1 MAVTAPPVDLSVDL
15 GFLRLRN
22 PVLTA
27 SGTFGYGLEFEPY
40 LDLEKLGGFVVKGL
54 YYGPREGNPPPRLVE
69 TASGLI
75 NAIGLQ
81 GVGVE
86 AFAAKVLPKL
96 RGIDTAVIV
105 NVCGADDD
113 EYARVV
119 EFLDRQEGIAAY
131 ELNIS
136 CPNVKQEGACPA
148 LSPRTTYDLVKRI
161 KALTRRPLITKLSPN
176 VTSIVEI
183 ALAAEEA
190 GTDAVALVNTF
201 LALAV
206 DLETRRPKLGNVYGG
221 LSGPAIK
228 PIALRMV
235 HQVASRLKAPV
246 IGMGGIMT
254 GTDALEFMVAGA
266 AAVEVGTAS
275 FVDPDAA
282 VRVVEGM
289 AAWCRSH
296 GVAAVRDVVG
306 TLRTR

>member
-1 MAVTAPPVDLSVDL
+1 MTKNVDLTADL
-15 GFLRLRN
+15 GFLKLRN
-22 PVLTA
+22 PVLAA

-54 YYGPREGNPPPRLVE
+54 YFKPKEGNPPPRLVE

-86 AFAAKVLPKL
+86 AFSEKVLPKL
-96 RGIDTAVIV
+96 RRFKTAVIV

-113 EYARVV
+113 EYAAVI
-119 EFLDRQEGIAAY
+119 EYLDKQEGIAAY

-136 CPNVKQEGACPA
+136 CPNVKAEGLCPA
-148 LSPRTTYDLVKRI
+148 LSPRTTFDLVKRL
-161 KALTRRPLITKLSPN
+161 KAASRRPLITKLSPN

-183 ALAAEEA
+183 AKAAEEA
-190 GTDAVALVNTF
+190 GTDAIALVNTF
-201 LALAV
+201 LAMAL
-206 DLETRRPKLGNVYGG
+206 DLETRRPKLGNVFGG

-235 HQVASRLKAPV
+235 YQVASQVRVPV
-246 IGMGGIMT
+246 IGLGGIRT
-254 GTDALEFMVAGA
+254 GTDALEFLVAGA
-266 AAVEVGTAS
+266 AAVEVGTAN

-282 VRVVEGM
+282 VRIVREVER
-289 AAWCRSH
+289 WCEAH
-296 GVAAVRDVVG
+296 GVSEIREIVG
-306 TLRTR
+306 TVMVS

>member
-1 MAVTAPPVDLSVDL
+1 MAVTAKPIDLGADL
-15 GFLRLRN
+15 GFLKLRN

-27 SGTFGYGLEFEPY
+27 SGTFGYGLQFEPY
-40 LDLEKLGGFVVKGL
+40 VDLGKLGGIVVKGL

-86 AFAAKVLPKL
+86 AFAREVLPRL
-96 RGIDTAVIV
+96 RTIDTAVIV

-113 EYARVV
+113 EYAAVV
-119 EFLDRQEGIAAY
+119 GYLDGHDGIAAY

-136 CPNVKQEGACPA
+136 CPNVKAEGACPA
-148 LSPRTTYDLVKRI
+148 LAPGTTFDLVKRI
-161 KALTRRPLITKLSPN
+161 KAASRRPVITKLSPN

-183 ALAAEEA
+183 AQAAEEA

-201 LALAV
+201 LAMAV

-235 HQVASRLKAPV
+235 HQVASRLKVPV

-254 GTDALEFMVAGA
+254 GTDALEFLMAGA
-266 AAVEVGTAS
+266 AAVEVGTAN

-282 VRVVEGM
+282 VRVVAGIES
-289 AAWCRSH
+289 WCRAH

-306 TLRTR
+306 TLRSL

>member
-1 MAVTAPPVDLSVDL
+1 MALTAKTVDLSMDL

-40 LDLEKLGGFVVKGL
+40 LDLGTLGGVVVKGL
-54 YYGPREGNPPPRLVE
+54 YYKPREGNPPPRLVE

-86 AFAAKVLPKL
+86 AFARKVLPKL
-96 RGIDTAVIV
+96 RNVGTAVIV

-113 EYARVV
+113 EYAAVV
-119 EFLDRQEGIAAY
+119 EYLDKQEGIAAY

-136 CPNVKQEGACPA
+136 CPNVKKEGSCPA
-148 LSPRTTYDLVKRI
+148 LAPRSTFDLVKRI
-161 KALTRRPLITKLSPN
+161 KAASRRPLITKLSPN

-183 ALAAEEA
+183 AQAAEEA

-201 LALAV
+201 LAMAV

-235 HQVASRLKAPV
+235 HQVASRLEVPV
-246 IGMGGIMT
+246 IGTGGIMT
-254 GTDALEFMVAGA
+254 GADALEFLVAGA
-266 AAVEVGTAS
+266 AAVEVGTAN

-282 VRVVEGM
+282 ARIVTEIER
-289 AAWCRSH
+289 WCEAH
-296 GVAAVRDVVG
+296 GVAAVRDIVG
-306 TLRTR
+306 TLEVS

>member
-1 MAVTAPPVDLSVDL
+1 MAVTAKSVDLTADL
-15 GFLRLRN
+15 GFLKLRN
-22 PVLTA
+22 PVLAA

-40 LDLEKLGGFVVKGL
+40 LDLGKLGGFVVKGL
-54 YYGPREGNPPPRLVE
+54 YFKPREGNPPPRLAE
-69 TASGLI
+69 TAGGLI

-86 AFAAKVLPKL
+86 AFAEKVLPRL
-96 RGIDTAVIV
+96 RGLGTAVVV

-113 EYARVV
+113 EYAAVV
-119 EFLDRQEGIAAY
+119 EYLDRQEGIAAY

-136 CPNVKQEGACPA
+136 CPNVKKEGACPA
-148 LSPRTTYDLVKRI
+148 LSPRTTFDLVKRI
-161 KALTRRPLITKLSPN
+161 KAASRRPVITKLSPN

-183 ALAAEEA
+183 AQAAEEA

-206 DLETRRPKLGNVYGG
+206 DLETRRPRLGNVYGG

-235 HQVASRLKAPV
+235 HQVASRVRVPV
-246 IGMGGIMT
+246 VGMGGIMT
-254 GTDALEFMVAGA
+254 GTDALEFLVAGA

-282 VRVVEGM
+282 LRIVAEMER
-289 AAWCRSH
+289 WCESR
-296 GVAAVRDVVG
+296 GVAAVRDLVG
-306 TLRTR
+306 TLRTS

>member
-1 MAVTAPPVDLSVDL
+1 MVLTAKAADLSVDL
-15 GFLRLRN
+15 GFLKLRN

-40 LDLEKLGGFVVKGL
+40 LDLEKLGGIVVKGL
-54 YYGPREGNPPPRLVE
+54 YYKPREGNPPPRLVE

-86 AFAAKVLPKL
+86 AFVAKVLPKL
-96 RGIDTAVIV
+96 RSIGTPIIV
-105 NVCGADDD
+105 NVCGADED
-113 EYARVV
+113 EYAAVV
-119 EFLDRQEGIAAY
+119 EYLDKQEGIAGY

-136 CPNVKQEGACPA
+136 CPNVKKEGLCPA
-148 LSPRTTYDLVKRI
+148 LSPQPTFDLVKRI
-161 KALTRRPLITKLSPN
+161 KAASRRPLITKLSPN

-183 ALAAEEA
+183 AQAAEEA

-201 LALAV
+201 LAMAI

-235 HQVASRLKAPV
+235 HQVALRLEVPV

-254 GTDALEFMVAGA
+254 GTDALEFLVAGA
-266 AAVEVGTAS
+266 SAVEVGTAS

-282 VRVVEGM
+282 ARIVDEIRR
-289 AAWCRSH
+289 WCEAH
-296 GVAAVRDVVG
+296 GVAAVRDIIG
-306 TLRTR
+306 TLKTT

>member
-1 MAVTAPPVDLSVDL
+1 MAVTAKTVDLSVDL
-15 GFLRLRN
+15 GFLKLRN

-40 LDLEKLGGFVVKGL
+40 LDLARLGGIVVKGL

-86 AFAAKVLPKL
+86 AFAHKVLPKL
-96 RGIDTAVIV
+96 REINTAVIV

-119 EFLDRQEGIAAY
+119 EFLDRQDGIAAY

-136 CPNVKQEGACPA
+136 CPNVKKEGGCPA
-148 LSPRTTYDLVKRI
+148 LAPRPTYDLVKRI
-161 KALTRRPLITKLSPN
+161 KAASRRPLITKLSPN

-183 ALAAEEA
+183 AQAAEEA

-201 LALAV
+201 LAMAV

-235 HQVASRLKAPV
+235 HQVASRLKVPV

-254 GTDALEFMVAGA
+254 GTDALEFLVAGA

-282 VRVVEGM
+282 VRV
-289 AAWCRSH
+289 AAGIERWCLDH
-296 GVAAVRDVVG
+296 KVAAVREVVG
-306 TLRTR
+306 TLKTS